1 MGLIY
6 NYPNDVEI
14 QDDDAWVGTNAENKR
29 TSQFTAQKVA
39 DYLNV
44 NGKIYISNQLG
55 FRFRLQEYA
64 GVGKMSF
71 AGGGGNET
79 PFSSI
84 TELIVS
90 SRDISNQYVPNFLAI
105 LVGSQILIS
114 HKDDIDTFGH
124 YTVNSYIVSADPNFY
139 TLQLTPSAG
148 NNTIIENELYF
159 ISSLNLS
166 AGGGGDKNF
175 VYTQGTPAATW
186 NITHTLNK
194 YPSIEVVDSIG
205 NIVIPA
211 VQYNSLTSI
220 TLFFSAGFS
229 GKAYLN

>member
-44 NGKIYISNQLG
+44 NGKISIANQLG

-79 PFSSI
+79 PFLSI
-84 TELIVS
+84 TELVLS
-90 SRDISNQYVPNFLAI
+90 TRDISNQYVPNFLSI
-105 LVGSQILIS
+105 LVGSQVLIS
-114 HKDDIDTFGH
+114 HKDDINSFGH
-124 YTVNSYIVSADPNFY
+124 YSVSSYSASPHMNFY
-139 TLQLTPSAG
+139 SMQLTPLSG

-166 AGGGGDKNF
+166 AGSGGDKNF
-175 VYTQGTPAATW
+175 VYTQGTPDATW

-194 YPSIEVVDSIG
+194 YPSVEAVDSAN

-211 VQYNSLTSI
+211 VEYNSLTSI
-220 TLFFSAGFS
+220 TLYFSAPFS